1 MGIINKGS
9 VIPTP
14 SSRVAAFP
22 QSIVPLTFG
31 VSAAAAERPSKKMM
45 EEVFFSSPLT
55 IWPMLKF
62 DADYSTLEKIG
73 QGKYGEVFRIEE
85 RAAGAGGKRVR
96 AAKVM
101 RCARAAEKLRV
112 RDEIEIMAGFDH
124 PNVLRLIGAYED
136 SDQFVQ
142 GIRNNIS
149 SSHVCDFES
158 NVNP

>member
-1 MGIINKGS
+1 
-9 VIPTP
+9 
-14 SSRVAAFP
+14 
-22 QSIVPLTFG
+22 
-31 VSAAAAERPSKKMM
+31 MM

-55 IWPMLKF
+55 IWPIIKF

-85 RAAGAGGKRVR
+85 RGGGDGAGGRVR

-112 RDEIEIMAGFDH
+112 RDEIEIMGGFDH
-124 PNVLRLIGAYED
+124 PNVLKLIGAYED

-142 GIRNNIS
+142 GT
-149 SSHVCDFES
+149 VTYTQYGL
-158 NVNP
+158 

>member
-1 MGIINKGS
+1 
-9 VIPTP
+9 
-14 SSRVAAFP
+14 
-22 QSIVPLTFG
+22 
-31 VSAAAAERPSKKMM
+31 MM

-55 IWPMLKF
+55 IWPILKF

-85 RAAGAGGKRVR
+85 RGGGGGGDGRGGRVR

-112 RDEIEIMAGFDH
+112 RDEIEIMGGFDH
-124 PNVLRLIGAYED
+124 PNVLKLIGAYED

-142 GIRNNIS
+142 GTNT
-149 SSHVCDFES
+149 
-158 NVNP
+158 NVGP

>member
-1 MGIINKGS
+1 
-9 VIPTP
+9 
-14 SSRVAAFP
+14 
-22 QSIVPLTFG
+22 
-31 VSAAAAERPSKKMM
+31 MM

-85 RAAGAGGKRVR
+85 RAAAPGGKRVR

-142 GIRNNIS
+142 GIRRNILTS
-149 SSHVCDFES
+149 DKFSRE
-158 NVNP
+158 

>member
-1 MGIINKGS
+1 
-9 VIPTP
+9 
-14 SSRVAAFP
+14 
-22 QSIVPLTFG
+22 
-31 VSAAAAERPSKKMM
+31 MM

-85 RAAGAGGKRVR
+85 RAAAPGGKRVR

>member
-1 MGIINKGS
+1 
-9 VIPTP
+9 
-14 SSRVAAFP
+14 
-22 QSIVPLTFG
+22 
-31 VSAAAAERPSKKMM
+31 MM

-55 IWPMLKF
+55 IWPILKF

-142 GIRNNIS
+142 GIRRNILALAKFS
-149 SSHVCDFES
+149 CE
-158 NVNP
+158 

>member
-1 MGIINKGS
+1 M
-9 VIPTP
+9 
-14 SSRVAAFP
+14 
-22 QSIVPLTFG
+22 
-31 VSAAAAERPSKKMM
+31 AAAERPSKKMM

-85 RAAGAGGKRVR
+85 RAALPGGKRVR

>member
-1 MGIINKGS
+1 MGIIS
-9 VIPTP
+9 TP
-14 SSRVAAFP
+14 SSSVAAFHR
-22 QSIVPLTFG
+22 SIVQVNLLSNG
-31 VSAAAAERPSKKMM
+31 GGGRAAKKMM

-85 RAAGAGGKRVR
+85 RAAAGGKRAR

-142 GIRNNIS
+142 GIRRNILALAKFS
-149 SSHVCDFES
+149 CE
-158 NVNP
+158 

>member
-1 MGIINKGS
+1 M
-9 VIPTP
+9 
-14 SSRVAAFP
+14 AAFP
-22 QSIVPLTFG
+22 WSIVLLTFG
-31 VSAAAAERPSKKMM
+31 VSAERPSKKMM

-142 GIRNNIS
+142 GIRRNILALAKFS
-149 SSHVCDFES
+149 CE
-158 NVNP
+158 